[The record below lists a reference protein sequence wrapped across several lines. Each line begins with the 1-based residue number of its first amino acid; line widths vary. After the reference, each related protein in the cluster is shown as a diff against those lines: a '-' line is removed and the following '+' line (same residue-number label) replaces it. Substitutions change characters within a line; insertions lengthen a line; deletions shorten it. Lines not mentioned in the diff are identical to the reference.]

1 MSIHQKLAKI
11 QSELFV
17 PKGKENKFGGY
28 AYRSCEDILKVVK
41 PLCFDNGCSVF
52 ITNEMITVGA
62 KVYCEATVTLTDWET
77 GESVV
82 AKAQA
87 REAEAR
93 KGMDDSQVTG
103 STSSYARKYA
113 LAGLFG
119 IDNEKDPDATNDH
132 GKGDASAKP
141 ETKPAAKQASAK
153 YKQAWLAYKAKSHND
168 DPDAVKANFKK
179 LVEATVKKSDMNSV
193 TDDEWDTVMDLIVT
207 D

>member
-41 PLCFDNGCSVF
+41 PLCFDNGCSV
-52 ITNEMITVGA
+52 IISNEMIMVGQ

-87 REAEAR
+87 REAESR

-132 GKGDASAKP
+132 VNGDASAKP

-153 YKQAWLAYKAKSHND
+153 YKQAWLAYKAKSHNE

-179 LVEATVKKSDMNSV
+179 LVEATVKKSDMNTV
-193 TDDEWDTVMDLIVT
+193 TDEEWDTVMDLIVT

>member
-87 REAEAR
+87 REAESR

-103 STSSYARKYA
+103 TASSYARKYA
-113 LAGLFG
+113 LNGLFN
-119 IDNEKDPDATNDH
+119 IDDTKDADTD
-132 GKGDASAKP
+132 
-141 ETKPAAKQASAK
+141 
-153 YKQAWLAYKAKSHND
+153 AYKKQTTTNTTAAPEYKCGDCGKPFEAFRDHTSGKTFTPAEVFQMAKKRNAD
-168 DPDAVKANFKK
+168 GVARCADCRKK
-179 LVEATVKKSDMNSV
+179 KGGA
-193 TDDEWDTVMDLIVT
+193 
-207 D
+207 

>member
-17 PKGKENKFGGY
+17 PKGKKNEFGGY
-28 AYRSCEDILKVVK
+28 SYRSCEDILKVVK
-41 PLCFDNGCSVF
+41 PLCFDNGCSVL
-52 ITNEMITVGA
+52 ISNEMITVGA

-77 GESVV
+77 GECIV

-141 ETKPAAKQASAK
+141 ETKPAAKQA
-153 YKQAWLAYKAKSHND
+153 WLAYKAKSHNE

-179 LVEATVKKSDMNSV
+179 LVEATVKKSDMNAV

>member
-52 ITNEMITVGA
+52 ISNEMIMIGP

-87 REAEAR
+87 REAESR

-141 ETKPAAKQASAK
+141 ETKSAAKQASAK
-153 YKQAWLAYKAKSHND
+153 YKQAWLAYKAKSHNE

-179 LVEATVKKSDMNSV
+179 LVEATVKKSDMNAV
-193 TDDEWDTVMDLIVT
+193 TDDEWDTVMDLIVS

>member
-41 PLCFDNGCSVF
+41 PLCFDNGCSV
-52 ITNEMITVGA
+52 IISNEMIMVGQ

-87 REAEAR
+87 REAESR

-132 GKGDASAKP
+132 VNGDASAKP

-153 YKQAWLAYKAKSHND
+153 YKQAWLAYKAKSHNE

-179 LVEATVKKSDMNSV
+179 LVEATVKKSDMNAV

>member
-28 AYRSCEDILKVVK
+28 SYRSCEDILKVVK
-41 PLCFDNGCSVF
+41 PLCFDNGCSVL
-52 ITNEMITVGA
+52 ISNEMITVGA

-77 GESVV
+77 GESIV

-87 REAEAR
+87 REAESR

-153 YKQAWLAYKAKSHND
+153 YKQAWLAYKAKSHNE

-179 LVEATVKKSDMNSV
+179 LVEATVKKSDMNAV

>member
-1 MSIHQKLAKI
+1 
-11 QSELFV
+11 
-17 PKGKENKFGGY
+17 
-28 AYRSCEDILKVVK
+28 
-41 PLCFDNGCSVF
+41 
-52 ITNEMITVGA
+52 MIMIGP

-87 REAEAR
+87 REAESR

-153 YKQAWLAYKAKSHND
+153 YKQAWLAYKAKSHNE

-179 LVEATVKKSDMNSV
+179 LVEATVKKSDMNAV